1 VVGRG
6 YTDDTCNNNRL
17 KIEDG
22 RLACVT
28 CANDDNVLNWCSHRP
43 TRGANGRDASHTG
56 DTDLFA
62 LTCMGFFRHG
72 LALPPNYLKTLQQ
85 NSVRFLSQLKH
96 ADKDSLTAL
105 AHLGLSKA
113 VNLGLKS
120 AFPTVTQATEAQ
132 ATFIPAIFQ
141 GKDVMLKGHTG
152 SGKYVGF
159 DSSCVEPPGL
169 INTVD
174 RLG

>member
-1 VVGRG
+1 MMITFLTGAAIRG
-6 YTDDTCNNNRL
+6 PHL
-17 KIEDG
+17 
-22 RLACVT
+22 
-28 CANDDNVLNWCSHRP
+28 
-43 TRGANGRDASHTG
+43 G
-56 DTDLFA
+56 DTADLFA
-62 LTCMGFFRHG
+62 PTCMGFFRHG
-72 LALPPNYLKTLQQ
+72 LALPQNYLRTLQK

-96 ADKDSLTAL
+96 ADKDSRQSNSSTAL
-105 AHLGLSKA
+105 AHLGLSKV

-132 ATFIPAIFQ
+132 ATFIPAILQ

-159 DSSCVEPPGL
+159 DSSHVELPGL
-169 INTVD
+169 INMVD